1 VSAVEWL
8 VLLVEWLVFAE
19 DFADFLPV
27 EFAVAEVALLA
38 LLCSTAGAVIGTIT
52 SNVDNNSPKT
62 DSEAISLL
70 LTTLLATLTPLL

>member
-1 VSAVEWL
+1 MAALEWL
-8 VLLVEWLVFAE
+8 VLPVEWLVF
-19 DFADFLPV
+19 V
-27 EFAVAEVALLA
+27 EVTLLEFV
-38 LLCSTAGAVIGTIT
+38 CSTAGAVIGTIT

>member
-1 VSAVEWL
+1 M
-8 VLLVEWLVFAE
+8 FAE
-19 DFADFLPV
+19 DFADLLPV
-27 EFAVAEVALLA
+27 EFVLVEVALPDFVY
-38 LLCSTAGAVIGTIT
+38 STAGAVIGTIT